1 MMNREEYINTL
12 ERCLVGKIDPDS
24 LRDTIRYYKDYFA
37 MEQSKG
43 IGEEQII
50 QTLGDPRLLAKSIIA
65 AESEKRESGERELR
79 SDRGAYDHD
88 AGMKSI
94 HIPFA
99 LLILIVLLLLFGVIS
114 LVFSIASM
122 LLPILLPALIVFGI
136 ITFFKNR

>member
-24 LRDTIRYYKDYFA
+24 LRDTIGYYRDYFA

-43 IGEEQII
+43 VSEEQII
-50 QTLGDPRLLAKSIIA
+50 QKLGQPRLLAKSIIA
-65 AESEKRESGERELR
+65 AESERQESSERELR
-79 SDRGAYDHD
+79 SERGSYERD
-88 AGMKSI
+88 AGMRSI

-99 LLILIVLLLLFGVIS
+99 ILILIIVLLFFGVIS
-114 LVFSIASM
+114 LIFSIAST